1 MVILVWYVYIYIY
14 INIHSYEG
22 DIMVLFGRIYNITVR
37 YGSHGPFNLIKTMMY
52 RLIECWISILWMC
65 NRKII
70 TNHPCLMKVSS
81 PALITHIYLYREP
94 AIITAPK
101 INHWTMGATGVII
114 QPIEVINSHPISSHI
129 IPYLQMGT
137 HIPWFHHQNC
147 SCIASKTHKSIA
159 FTPI

>member
-1 MVILVWYVYIYIY
+1 MRVNGNHLLTINGISWWFLCGMYIYIY
-14 INIHSYEG
+14 IYIYIHSYEG
-22 DIMVLFGRIYNITVR
+22 DIMVLFGRVYNITVR
-37 YGSHGPFNLIKTMMY
+37 YGSHGPFNLTKTMMY

-114 QPIEVINSHPISSHI
+114 QVMIKYEKRVQFSQSTQGDVVSEGRCPISYFV
-129 IPYLQMGT
+129 P
-137 HIPWFHHQNC
+137 
-147 SCIASKTHKSIA
+147 
-159 FTPI
+159 